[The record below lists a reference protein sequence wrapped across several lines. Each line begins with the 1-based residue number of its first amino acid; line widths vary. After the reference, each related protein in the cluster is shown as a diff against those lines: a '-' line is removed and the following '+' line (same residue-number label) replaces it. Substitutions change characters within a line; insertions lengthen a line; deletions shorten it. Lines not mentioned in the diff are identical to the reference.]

1 MLTPAFP
8 QYFLLLASI
17 ANIAKQI
24 SLACYLATGV
34 SFSVSAFL
42 LNVLEKDLDGIRN
55 YLYFVSLFYVF
66 FVFCPIK
73 LTDGQEYTFN
83 IVMLIKLY
91 VFKW

>member
-66 FVFCPIK
+66 FVFCLIK